1 MSPLVTLNTLNRILK
16 SETSQTFTNATAFVF
31 QWPKYQ
37 NACCIY
43 ELKTALKAFIITPAL
58 KDDTILCGQIFG
70 LILDLGISMVL
81 VF

>member
-1 MSPLVTLNTLNRILK
+1 MSPFVTLNTLKRILK
-16 SETSQTFTNATAFVF
+16 SEISQTFTDATAFVF

-37 NACCIY
+37 NAYCIY
-43 ELKTALKAFIITPAL
+43 KLKTALKAFIITPAL
-58 KDDTILCGQIFG
+58 KDDNIPCGQIFG